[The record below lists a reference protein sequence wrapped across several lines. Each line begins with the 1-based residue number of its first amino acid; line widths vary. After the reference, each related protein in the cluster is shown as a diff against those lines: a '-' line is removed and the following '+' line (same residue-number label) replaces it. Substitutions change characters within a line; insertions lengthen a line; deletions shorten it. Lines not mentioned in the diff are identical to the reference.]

1 MLANPSISNNEPTQD
16 YGIEG
21 MTRRPMKMV
30 DDLGLSA
37 EKRNEMSPNRNSEQF
52 LYSKS
57 YIDQIKVNLQIFS
70 LKWKK
75 NDLGETW
82 KWKERIGK
90 KECLFSSSYGWDQN
104 KLWSQSFPIIFFL
117 FRAFLVEEFGFGKT
131 WISQ

>member
-70 LKWKK
+70 LK
-75 NDLGETW
+75 
-82 KWKERIGK
+82 
-90 KECLFSSSYGWDQN
+90 
-104 KLWSQSFPIIFFL
+104 
-117 FRAFLVEEFGFGKT
+117 
-131 WISQ
+131 